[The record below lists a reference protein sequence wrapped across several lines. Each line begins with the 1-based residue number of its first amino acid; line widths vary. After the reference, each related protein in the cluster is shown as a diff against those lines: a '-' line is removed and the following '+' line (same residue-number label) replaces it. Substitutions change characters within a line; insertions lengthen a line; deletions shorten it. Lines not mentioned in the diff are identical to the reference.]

1 MHLHQRLKACFFVR
15 LRDRSQLETTEFYAQ
30 DLAILRDLGF
40 DVRVATTWG
49 ELRGGFDLYY
59 IWWWTRAT
67 APLMLARLRGR
78 PAVVTGA
85 FNDFYFDARP
95 WVQRQ
100 VIRLNYRLSTAN
112 VAVSQNDYAFLHGRF
127 PRCRQRLAYV
137 PHSVDT
143 DFYSMGEGER
153 DEFCLTVCWM
163 RRTNAVRKCM
173 FELIEAVPEVRRV
186 LPRIRFV
193 IAGDPEDGGPE
204 LRGLAERLGV
214 ADAVDFLGRVTPR
227 EKVRLM
233 QTCLMYV
240 QPSRYEGFGL
250 ATAEAMAC
258 GAPVV
263 TSLVGAVPEVAGD
276 LAEYVDGSDPSSIA
290 RGIVALALRP
300 EVRRQRSID
309 GRRRIEAHYATARR
323 REELGKIIDRLLRG
337 SRSGPVGETN
347 ADAHPW

>member
-1 MHLHQRLKACFFVR
+1 M
-15 LRDRSQLETTEFYAQ
+15 
-30 DLAILRDLGF
+30 
-40 DVRVATTWG
+40 
-49 ELRGGFDLYY
+49 
-59 IWWWTRAT
+59 
-67 APLMLARLRGR
+67 
-78 PAVVTGA
+78 TGA

-100 VIRLNYRLSTAN
+100 VIGLNYRLSTAN

-127 PRCRQRLAYV
+127 PRCRQRLAYI

-143 DFYSMGEGER
+143 DVYSMGEGDR
-153 DEFCLTVCWM
+153 GEFCLTVCWM

-173 FELIEAVPEVRRV
+173 FELIESVPEVRRV

-193 IAGDPEDGGPE
+193 VAGDLEDGGPE

-214 ADAVDFLGRVTPR
+214 ADAVDFVGRVSAR

-263 TSLVGAVPEVAGD
+263 TSRIGAVPEVAGD
-276 LAEYVDGSDPSSIA
+276 LAEYVDGSDPPSIA
-290 RGIVALALRP
+290 RGIIALAHDP
-300 EVRRQRSID
+300 DVRRQRSVD
-309 GRRRIEAHYATARR
+309 GRCRIETLYSTSRR
-323 REELGKIIDRLLRG
+323 RDELGKIIDRLLNPHSGREAPEIGG
-337 SRSGPVGETN
+337 SR
-347 ADAHPW
+347 DAYPG